1 MSRKTREVRYAQV
14 RISLILASALFAF
27 SSVKTPALEPVRP
40 GQEGAIIRA
49 VFVDKTLWTLSDA
62 GEIFRVAEADHEL
75 VKVPTED
82 PVLDLWIKD
91 GVPTIVTSSRSDET
105 PLTIRR
111 WTGEG
116 FRAFA
121 GISTKQERLLGVS
134 SNGEPTTLLT
144 TRRTME
150 LVGNTIKPRDVD
162 WPRTRPI
169 LGVTSI
175 LARKDEVLLGINS
188 GEWGGRLARVDRRT
202 GRVSYIESRTR
213 ELCGGVLNG
222 DCDPVNGI
230 VPAPWNKDCVV
241 IAIGL
246 VHFLAQ
252 GRIDEVCG
260 DRVRELYS
268 KAYPVKGLPP
278 PATRGDKPA
287 ATVAF
292 FGLASIHGQVLA
304 VGLDGL
310 YRLSEDGAAF
320 LTPLP
325 EFEKVGN
332 IRVSFAL
339 PDVVLVLTEANERHS
354 ISGSVPMLV
363 PRN

>member
-1 MSRKTREVRYAQV
+1 MSRETRKARYAQV
-14 RISLILASALFAF
+14 RIPPIIALALFAF
-27 SSVKTPALEPVRP
+27 SPVKAPALEPVRP
-40 GQEGAIIRA
+40 GQEGSIVRA
-49 VFVDKTLWTLSDA
+49 VFVDRTLWTLTDA
-62 GEIFRVAEADHEL
+62 GEIFRVTEADHEL
-75 VKVPTED
+75 VKIPTQD
-82 PVLDLWIKD
+82 PALDLWIND
-91 GVPTIVTSSRSDET
+91 GVPAIVTSPRSDET
-105 PLTIRR
+105 PLTVRR
-111 WTGEG
+111 WTGEE
-116 FRAFA
+116 FRALA

-134 SNGEPTTLLT
+134 SDGEPTTILT
-144 TRRTME
+144 TRRVME
-150 LVGNTIKPRDVD
+150 VVGNTIRPRDID
-162 WPRTRPI
+162 WPKTRPI

-175 LARKDEVLLGINS
+175 LARKDDVLLGINS
-188 GEWGGRLARVDRRT
+188 GEWGGGLARVDRRT

-213 ELCGGVLNG
+213 ELCGGALNG
-222 DCDPVNGI
+222 GCDPVNGI

-246 VHFLAQ
+246 VHFLAH
-252 GRIDEVCG
+252 GRIDEVCSE
-260 DRVRELYS
+260 RVRELYS

-278 PATRGDKPA
+278 PATPGDKPA

-292 FGLASIHGQVLA
+292 FGLASVHGQVLA

-310 YRLSEDGAAF
+310 YRLSEDGAVL

-339 PDVVLVLTEANERHS
+339 PDVVLLLTEANERHS

>member
-1 MSRKTREVRYAQV
+1 MTCYSESTRV
-14 RISLILASALFAF
+14 S
-27 SSVKTPALEPVRP
+27 
-40 GQEGAIIRA
+40 
-49 VFVDKTLWTLSDA
+49 
-62 GEIFRVAEADHEL
+62 
-75 VKVPTED
+75 
-82 PVLDLWIKD
+82 
-91 GVPTIVTSSRSDET
+91 GV
-105 PLTIRR
+105 
-111 WTGEG
+111 
-116 FRAFA
+116 
-121 GISTKQERLLGVS
+121 
-134 SNGEPTTLLT
+134 
-144 TRRTME
+144 
-150 LVGNTIKPRDVD
+150 
-162 WPRTRPI
+162 
-169 LGVTSI
+169 
-175 LARKDEVLLGINS
+175 
-188 GEWGGRLARVDRRT
+188 GGLARVDRRT

-213 ELCGGVLNG
+213 ELCGGALNG

-246 VHFLAQ
+246 VHFLAH

-260 DRVRELYS
+260 ERVRELYS
-268 KAYPVKGLPP
+268 EAYYVKGLPL

-292 FGLASIHGQVLA
+292 FGLASVRGQVLA

-310 YRLSEDGAAF
+310 YRLSEDGAAL

-339 PDVVLVLTEANERHS
+339 QDVVLLLTEVNERRS

-363 PRN
+363 PRS